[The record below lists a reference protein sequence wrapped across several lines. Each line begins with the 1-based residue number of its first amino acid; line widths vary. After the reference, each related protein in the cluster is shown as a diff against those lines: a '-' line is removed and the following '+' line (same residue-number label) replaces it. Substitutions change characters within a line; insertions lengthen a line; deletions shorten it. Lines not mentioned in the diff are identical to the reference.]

1 MLLPW
6 GEPFRELV
14 GGSAPRVENP
24 SIHRQIV
31 SISPVNRHQ
40 LPDLHH
46 LLSICWQHRPET
58 VTKPR
63 ICRYAQRKSGLARPA
78 LVGPG
83 QFPLHNSLNP

>member
-14 GGSAPRVENP
+14 GGSAPRAENP

-31 SISPVNRHQ
+31 NISPVSRHQ

-46 LLSICWQHRPET
+46 LLSICWQHRPGT
-58 VTKPR
+58 VTKPG
-63 ICRYAQRKSGLARPA
+63 ICRYAQRKSGRDRAA
-78 LVGPG
+78 LTGSG
-83 QFPLHNSLNP
+83 HFRLH